1 MIWRSS
7 GRTGSRVRPV
17 KIAVVGAGAMGSVYA
32 GLLASAG
39 HEVWAID
46 RREDLVEAIRDRGLR
61 VEGASGDRTVR
72 IDATTDPA
80 DAGEAELVVL
90 ATKAM
95 DATAAA
101 ESARPLV
108 GPATL
113 VLSIQNGLGGPDA
126 AAAVLGDDRV
136 AVGVV
141 GGFGASVVAPGHVHH
156 HGMELVRLG
165 ERSGPVT
172 PRIETVA
179 DVWRQAGFTVRTYD
193 DVDRL
198 VWEKLVCN
206 VAFSGTCSVLGR
218 TIGDVIADE
227 HAWSVASQCAV
238 EAYEVARALEIE
250 LGFDDPVAYV
260 RAFGLAMPGAKP
272 SMLLD
277 LEAGRP
283 TEVDFINGAI
293 PRAGVGVGVVAPFNE
308 AVSALV
314 RALELGTSTPCW
326 KSSALPWAP
335 TAYAE
340 TGPSGRLRFPRDG
353 GGIGRGRRVAARRA
367 NGRPADPAGGD
378 IAPAGRAGRAGR
390 YARRLRRSGLPPDA
404 RHLRRTGRADRDAD
418 LRRRPTRG
426 DRLGACSRSAAG
438 LERRGRGRVP
448 PGRRPGGGAAL
459 MHNRWHP
466 DLEPIAEI
474 APVRRSGSRPRTA
487 STASSPARARTP
499 TPAHSTSGSVI
510 R

>member
-1 MIWRSS
+1 
-7 GRTGSRVRPV
+7 V

-46 RREDLVEAIRDRGLR
+46 RREDLVEAIRANGLR

-80 DAGEAELVVL
+80 EAGEAELVVL

-101 ESARPLV
+101 EGARPLV
-108 GPATL
+108 GPETL

-126 AAAVLGDDRV
+126 VAAVLGDDRV

-165 ERSGPVT
+165 ELSGPVT

-179 DVWRQAGFTVRTYD
+179 DVWRQAGFTVRTFD

-218 TIGDVIADE
+218 TIGEVIADE
-227 HAWSVASQCAV
+227 HAWSVAAQCAV
-238 EAYEVARALEIE
+238 EAYEVAQALEIQ
-250 LGFDDPVAYV
+250 LGFDDPVAHV
-260 RAFGLAMPGAKP
+260 RAFGLAILGAKP

-293 PRAGVGVGVVAPFNE
+293 PRVGTGVGVAAPFNE

-314 RALELGTSTPCW
+314 RALEQGTIESLLGE
-326 KSSALPWAP
+326 L
-335 TAYAE
+335 
-340 TGPSGRLRFPRDG
+340 
-353 GGIGRGRRVAARRA
+353 RVA
-367 NGRPADPAGGD
+367 
-378 IAPAGRAGRAGR
+378 
-390 YARRLRRSGLPPDA
+390 L
-404 RHLRRTGRADRDAD
+404 RADRVTLRQDVPGDYAFPVTVEALGAGVGSLRDERTVD
-418 LRRRPTRG
+418 LRTQPVVALLRRGEQVVQDDTRG
-426 DRLGACSRSAAG
+426 AFDDPAFHRMLDTYGGLAAQIVTPIFGDGRLEAIVSVHALGKPRAWSDEDTAACRRAADRVR
-438 LERRGRGRVP
+438 
-448 PGRRPGGGAAL
+448 
-459 MHNRWHP
+459 
-466 DLEPIAEI
+466 DLL
-474 APVRRSGSRPRTA
+474 
-487 STASSPARARTP
+487 
-499 TPAHSTSGSVI
+499 
-510 R
+510 